1 MQGLYNDAQYM
12 RGFWRHFRGALR
24 RVFPDCLTQAQASAF
39 GMFLSF
45 FPLLLFFLG
54 LLGTSKMLAGAAQ
67 ELVAGLRAVIPPGS
81 RQTVTDFLIGSGGKS
96 LELTLLGLGG
106 TLLAGTQVMTGLMEG
121 FRIVYRRSFQERLP
135 FWRQQARAFL
145 LLCLTVLPWL
155 LAVVLTVFG
164 RQLRE
169 WMVGHFGLPRM
180 FGFFWAIVYASLAL
194 VVATLNLVVLYSLGQ
209 RERQDWDE
217 VLPGA
222 VVATLLWWVV
232 NTGFGFYVAHM
243 PYSVVY
249 GGLAAAIGLLI
260 WMNLTATV
268 VLIGAAFNAER
279 AARVATPPPAPPA
292 PEEAE
297 PAPTTTSAT

>member
-1 MQGLYNDAQYM
+1 M
-12 RGFWRHFRGALR
+12 RTFWRHFRGALR

-45 FPLLLFFLG
+45 FPLLLFALG
-54 LLGTSKMLAGAAQ
+54 LLGTSKRLGGAAQ
-67 ELVAGLRAVIPPGS
+67 EITAGLRAVIPPGS

-96 LELTLLGLGG
+96 LQLTLLGLLG

-121 FRIVYRRSFQERLP
+121 FRIAYRQSFQERLP
-135 FWRQQARAFL
+135 FWRQQGLAFV

-169 WMVGHFGLPRM
+169 WMIGHFGLPRL
-180 FGFFWAIVYASLAL
+180 FSGLWLLVYASLAL
-194 VVATLNLVVLYSLGQ
+194 VVATLNLAVLYRLGQ
-209 RERQDWDE
+209 RRRHEWNE
-217 VLPGA
+217 ILPGA

-232 NTGFGFYVAHM
+232 NTAFGFYVAHM

-268 VLIGAAFNAER
+268 VLIGAAFNAEL
-279 AARVATPPPAPPA
+279 AATTSLHAKPAPSVSS
-292 PEEAE
+292 EQAE
-297 PAPTTTSAT
+297 PASAPRS

>member
-1 MQGLYNDAQYM
+1 M
-12 RGFWRHFRGALR
+12 RTFWRHFRGALR

-45 FPLLLFFLG
+45 FPLLLFVLG
-54 LLGTSKMLAGAAQ
+54 LLGTSRILAGAAQ
-67 ELVAGLRAVIPPGS
+67 EIVAGLRAVIPPGS

-106 TLLAGTQVMTGLMEG
+106 TLLAGTQVMAGLMEG
-121 FRIVYRRSFQERLP
+121 FRLAYRRSFHERPP
-135 FWRQQARAFL
+135 FWRQQGRAFA

-169 WMVGHFGLPRM
+169 WMVAHFGLPRL
-180 FGFFWAIVYASLAL
+180 FSVLWLLVYAGLAL
-194 VVATLNLVVLYSLGQ
+194 VVATLNLVVLYRLGQ
-209 RERQDWDE
+209 RGRHDWNE

-232 NTGFGFYVAHM
+232 NTAFGFYVAHM

-249 GGLAAAIGLLI
+249 GSLAAAIGLLI
-260 WMNLTATV
+260 WMNLTATI

-279 AARVATPPPAPPA
+279 AAATVTPPPAPA
-292 PEEAE
+292 PVNEA
-297 PAPTTTSAT
+297 

>member
-1 MQGLYNDAQYM
+1 MPT
-12 RGFWRHFRGALR
+12 FWRHFRRALR
-24 RVFPDCLTQAQASAF
+24 RVFPDCLSQAQASAF

-45 FPLLLFFLG
+45 FPLLLFLLG
-54 LLGTSKMLAGAAQ
+54 LLGASKMLAGAAQ
-67 ELVAGLRAVIPPGS
+67 EIVAGLRAVIPPGS
-81 RQTVTDFLIGSGGKS
+81 RQTVTDFLLGSGGKS

-106 TLLAGTQVMTGLMEG
+106 TLLAGTQVMAGLMEG
-121 FRIVYRRSFQERLP
+121 FRLVYRRSFHERPP
-135 FWRQQARAFL
+135 FWRQQSRAFV

-164 RQLRE
+164 RQFRG
-169 WMVGHFGLPRM
+169 WMVAHFGLPRL
-180 FGFFWAIVYASLAL
+180 FGFLWVIVYASLAL
-194 VVATLNLVVLYSLGQ
+194 VVATLNLVVLYQWGQ
-209 RERQDWDE
+209 RERREWDE

-222 VVATLLWWVV
+222 IVATLLWWVV
-232 NTGFGFYVAHM
+232 NTGFGFYVSHM

-279 AARVATPPPAPPA
+279 AAGKLTVVAGPPPGSNQS
-292 PEEAE
+292 E
-297 PAPTTTSAT
+297 PAPASHS